1 MYATLKSTPL
11 QVIGGAKTY
20 TAQWDSRKP
29 STSRL
34 PPRVIITGP
43 PRLPTELT
51 TYIVILAAQLYT
63 EDADSDSSALLQLAR
78 VDRAAHHAVLT
89 RFILPELRLCGVHQI
104 VSFSRDLQSNVL
116 NLQNQVQRVKKLTV
130 WRARERATLE
140 FMRATSL
147 FSGAEEVAHF
157 EKATLEPLKVILSY
171 CNNIEHLSLDMP
183 ARVLD
188 TRTSKSEG
196 QKHLGQS
203 LKELVT
209 LLSVYGGD
217 LNESLWSPGNSY
229 APKWN
234 NLTHLQ
240 LHGPRFRMTSLT
252 ALAISQLPS
261 LTHLAL
267 IMPLLVQPHLPLNG
281 SSAVVDAQVDSS
293 RDALGR
299 CNVLQILIDALGH
312 RMQTLLL
319 VCHDIESYVGNVQR
333 LGPWMRTLQ
342 WKCNTKKSTLNGFQG
357 TKLVL
362 VTARPLNPLQT
373 TPHPSLY
380 SKWMLQRADRGDHWN
395 WKGGVEAIDV
405 CEEMKLAYSV
415 ERWTIPIVY
424 QEPPR
429 REESVDEHQSENRLA
444 ETEEAQIEEQS
455 DSAWSGSDRE
465 LHGIDNLD

>member
-1 MYATLKSTPL
+1 M
-11 QVIGGAKTY
+11 
-20 TAQWDSRKP
+20 
-29 STSRL
+29 
-34 PPRVIITGP
+34 
-43 PRLPTELT
+43 
-51 TYIVILAAQLYT
+51 
-63 EDADSDSSALLQLAR
+63 
-78 VDRAAHHAVLT
+78 
-89 RFILPELRLCGVHQI
+89 
-104 VSFSRDLQSNVL
+104 
-116 NLQNQVQRVKKLTV
+116 NLQNQVKRVKKLTI

-171 CNNIEHLSLDMP
+171 CKNVEHLSLDMP
-183 ARVLD
+183 ARALD
-188 TRTSKSEG
+188 TRLAKSEG
-196 QKHLGQS
+196 QHMGQS

-217 LNESLWSPGNSY
+217 LNEALWNLGSSLI
-229 APKWN
+229 PKWN

-240 LHGPRFRMTSLT
+240 LHGPRFRMTALT

-267 IMPLLVQPHLPLNG
+267 IMPLLVQPQLPSIG
-281 SSAVVDAQVDSS
+281 SSTLVDAQVDSS

-312 RMQTLLL
+312 RLQTLLL

-342 WKCNTKKSTLNGFQG
+342 WKCNTTVQEKYSLKG
-357 TKLVL
+357 TKMIL
-362 VTARPLNPLQT
+362 VTARPYNPLQT

-380 SKWMLQRADRGDHWN
+380 SKWMLQRAERGDHWK
-395 WKGGVEAIDV
+395 WSHKRDIDGVDV

-415 ERWTIPIVY
+415 EKWDIPIVY
-424 QEPPR
+424 EEPQAKEDLPNNNETRNWLEGQEA
-429 REESVDEHQSENRLA
+429 D
-444 ETEEAQIEEQS
+444 AQIDEQS
-455 DSAWSGSDRE
+455 DSSWSDSDQE